1 MENLHLID
9 RVHDMTAVEI
19 TAPATWIK
27 NANLYGRTAS
37 ELFPH
42 DGGTRTD
49 VIKDTKVPRY
59 IAENLHTLGFITKE
73 EYLATPT
80 TDSMI
85 DLGAI
90 LKRARVDF
98 GIQVNFPPLIAYSL
112 DAEAHI
118 DKCAYA
124 EDLLKQAHPYLGYAD
139 LLAKARGITAPTLG
153 AHQGIELLK
162 REGFTFHNATHISPA
177 YLIGTGYCG
186 YPLTK

>member
-19 TAPATWIK
+19 TAPAAWIE

-42 DGGTRTD
+42 DGGTSTA

-85 DLGAI
+85 DLGA
-90 LKRARVDF
+90 
-98 GIQVNFPPLIAYSL
+98 
-112 DAEAHI
+112 
-118 DKCAYA
+118 
-124 EDLLKQAHPYLGYAD
+124 
-139 LLAKARGITAPTLG
+139 TL
-153 AHQGIELLK
+153 
-162 REGFTFHNATHISPA
+162 PA
-177 YLIGTGYCG
+177 A
-186 YPLTK
+186 